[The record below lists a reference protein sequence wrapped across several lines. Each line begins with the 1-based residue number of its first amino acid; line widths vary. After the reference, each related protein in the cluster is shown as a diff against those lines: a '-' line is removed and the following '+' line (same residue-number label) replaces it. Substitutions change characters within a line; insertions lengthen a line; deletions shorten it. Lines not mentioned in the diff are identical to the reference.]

1 MRIPFLQILI
11 CFFIFIN
18 ISYGQNQAAA
28 LFEAGKDGYSSYRIP
43 SVIRTSK
50 GSLLA
55 FCEARKDGAGDAGN
69 IDLVMKRSVDGGKTW
84 SKQIVIWDDGN
95 NTCGNPCPVLDEE
108 TGTVWLLLTHNLG
121 SDHEKDIIQKTSKST
136 RTVWVCASFNDGLSW
151 SYPKEITA
159 TTKKPEWGWY
169 ATGPGAGIQI
179 KHGPRKGRLV
189 IPSDFS
195 YDHPDGKVSNG
206 PYEYGSH
213 IIYSDDHG
221 RTWQLGG
228 TITPKMNECQVV
240 EAADGNGTLI
250 MNMRSY
256 LGEGQRAQSVSYD
269 GGASWTAPRS
279 IPDLVEPVCQ
289 ASLIRYAWNDKNQK
303 STVLFLNPASPSIR
317 HNMTFRASFDEG
329 RTWPVIRTV
338 FPGPSAY
345 SSMAVLPDGNIGL
358 LYEAG
363 VKSPYE
369 TIRFEILSSSILSG
383 N

>member
-1 MRIPFLQILI
+1 MKNPLSTILFSLI
-11 CFFIFIN
+11 LVLHSFSGN
-18 ISYGQNQAAA
+18 SQATA

-43 SVIRTSK
+43 SIIRTAR

-108 TGTVWLLLTHNLG
+108 TGTIWLLLTHNMG
-121 SDHEKDIIQKTSKST
+121 TDHEKDIIKKTSKKT
-136 RTVWVCASFNDGLSW
+136 RTVWLSASFNDGLSW
-151 SYPKEITA
+151 SYPKEITS

-169 ATGPGAGIQI
+169 ATGPGVGIQI
-179 KHGPRKGRLV
+179 KNGPKKGRLV
-189 IPSDFS
+189 IPCDFS
-195 YDHPDGKVSNG
+195 YDDPQGNINNE

-213 IIYSDDHG
+213 VIYSDDHG

-240 EAADGNGTLI
+240 EVADGNGTLL
-250 MNMRSY
+250 MDMRSY
-256 LGEGQRAQSVSYD
+256 KGEGQRAQSVSYD
-269 GGASWTAPRS
+269 GGESWTSPKGH
-279 IPDLVEPVCQ
+279 PTLVDPVCQ
-289 ASLIRYAWNDKNQK
+289 ASLIRYPSSDKQK
-303 STVLFLNPASPSIR
+303 STLLFLNPASPSKR
-317 HNMTFRASFDEG
+317 HNMTIRASFDEG
-329 RTWPVIRTV
+329 KTWPVIKTV
-338 FPGPSAY
+338 FTGPSAY
-345 SSMAVLPDGNIGL
+345 SSMAVLSDGNIGL

-369 TIRFEILSSSILSG
+369 TIRFEILNSTILSK